1 MKFESRTFLKSATTA
16 AAIFSFPQHVCP
28 FRFYFSSIS
37 SDSFSLTHD
46 LNKKVGRRTKVA
58 FLSILLTDY

>member
-16 AAIFSFPQHVCP
+16 AAIFSFPQHV
-28 FRFYFSSIS
+28 RFSFSSIS

-46 LNKKVGRRTKVA
+46 LNKKVGRRIKVA
-58 FLSILLTDY
+58 FLSVLLTDY

>member
-16 AAIFSFPQHVCP
+16 AAAIFSFPQHV
-28 FRFYFSSIS
+28 RFYFSSIS

-46 LNKKVGRRTKVA
+46 LNKKVGRSIKVA
-58 FLSILLTDY
+58 FLSVLLTDY